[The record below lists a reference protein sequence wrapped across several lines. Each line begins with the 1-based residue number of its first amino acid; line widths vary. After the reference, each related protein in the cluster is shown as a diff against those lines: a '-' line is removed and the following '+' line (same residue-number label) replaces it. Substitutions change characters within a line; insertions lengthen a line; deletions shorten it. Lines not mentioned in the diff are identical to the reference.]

1 MIKIFSS
8 TYLNKKF
15 NNYTFPK
22 YNFFGILRAPIEW
35 SICMKLNFFVAI
47 LLFCFST
54 TSFAEGLWTHS
65 CDPKSAWFSE
75 KINSG
80 IQTASL
86 DTETLL
92 KVDELTVQCHYEVNL
107 GISTYETAKCKK
119 ALDLVG
125 YN

>member
-1 MIKIFSS
+1 MK
-8 TYLNKKF
+8 
-15 NNYTFPK
+15 P
-22 YNFFGILRAPIEW
+22 NFLGVIL
-35 SICMKLNFFVAI
+35 F
-47 LLFCFST
+47 FCFST

-65 CDPKSAWFSE
+65 CDPKSVWFSE

-80 IQTASL
+80 IQSASL

-92 KVDELTVQCHYEVNL
+92 KVDKLTVQCHYEVNL

>member
-1 MIKIFSS
+1 
-8 TYLNKKF
+8 
-15 NNYTFPK
+15 
-22 YNFFGILRAPIEW
+22 
-35 SICMKLNFFVAI
+35 MKLKILFAAVA
-47 LLFCFST
+47 FCLSSA
-54 TSFAEGLWTHS
+54 SFAEGLWTHS
-65 CDPKSAWFSE
+65 CDPKSVWFSE
-75 KINSG
+75 KISSG

-107 GISTYETAKCKK
+107 GLSTYETAKCKK

>member
-1 MIKIFSS
+1 
-8 TYLNKKF
+8 
-15 NNYTFPK
+15 
-22 YNFFGILRAPIEW
+22 
-35 SICMKLNFFVAI
+35 V
-47 LLFCFST
+47 
-54 TSFAEGLWTHS
+54 
-65 CDPKSAWFSE
+65 WFSE
-75 KINSG
+75 TISSG

-107 GISTYETAKCKK
+107 GLSTYETAKCKK

>member
-1 MIKIFSS
+1 
-8 TYLNKKF
+8 
-15 NNYTFPK
+15 
-22 YNFFGILRAPIEW
+22 
-35 SICMKLNFFVAI
+35 MKLKLISTV

-65 CDPKSAWFSE
+65 CDPKSVWFSE
-75 KINSG
+75 TISSG
-80 IQTASL
+80 IQTAYL

-107 GISTYETAKCKK
+107 GLSTYETAKCKK
-119 ALDLVG
+119 ALYLVG

>member
-1 MIKIFSS
+1 
-8 TYLNKKF
+8 
-15 NNYTFPK
+15 
-22 YNFFGILRAPIEW
+22 
-35 SICMKLNFFVAI
+35 MKLNLLSAI

-54 TSFAEGLWTHS
+54 SSFAEGLWNHS
-65 CDPKSAWFSE
+65 CDPKSVLFSD
-75 KINSG
+75 KIKNA

-92 KVDELTVQCHYEVNL
+92 KVDELTIQCHNEVNL

>member
-1 MIKIFSS
+1 
-8 TYLNKKF
+8 
-15 NNYTFPK
+15 
-22 YNFFGILRAPIEW
+22 
-35 SICMKLNFFVAI
+35 MKLKLISSV

-54 TSFAEGLWTHS
+54 SSYAEGFMNHLS
-65 CDPKSAWFSE
+65 NA
-75 KINSG
+75 

-92 KVDELTVQCHYEVNL
+92 KVDELTIQCHYEVNL
-107 GISTYETAKCKK
+107 GLSTYETAKCKK

>member
-1 MIKIFSS
+1 
-8 TYLNKKF
+8 
-15 NNYTFPK
+15 
-22 YNFFGILRAPIEW
+22 
-35 SICMKLNFFVAI
+35 MKLNLLGAI

-75 KINSG
+75 KISSG
-80 IQTASL
+80 IRTASL
-86 DTETLL
+86 DRETLL
-92 KVDELTVQCHYEVNL
+92 KVDELTMMCHHEVNL
-107 GISTYETAKCKK
+107 GLSTYETEKCKK

>member
-1 MIKIFSS
+1 M
-8 TYLNKKF
+8 KF
-15 NNYTFPK
+15 N
-22 YNFFGILRAPIEW
+22 L
-35 SICMKLNFFVAI
+35 FVTI
-47 LLFCFST
+47 MLFCFSIT
-54 TSFAEGLWTHS
+54 AFAEGLWTHS

-75 KINSG
+75 KISSG

>member
-1 MIKIFSS
+1 M
-8 TYLNKKF
+8 KF
-15 NNYTFPK
+15 N
-22 YNFFGILRAPIEW
+22 L
-35 SICMKLNFFVAI
+35 FVTI
-47 LLFCFST
+47 MLFCFST

-75 KINSG
+75 KISSG

-86 DTETLL
+86 DSETLL

>member
-1 MIKIFSS
+1 
-8 TYLNKKF
+8 
-15 NNYTFPK
+15 
-22 YNFFGILRAPIEW
+22 
-35 SICMKLNFFVAI
+35 MKLKLIITA

-54 TSFAEGLWTHS
+54 SSFAEGFMNHS
-65 CDPKSAWFSE
+65 CDPKSAWFSSQ
-75 KINSG
+75 ISNA

-107 GISTYETAKCKK
+107 GLSTYEIAKCKK
-119 ALDLVG
+119 ARDLVG

>member
-1 MIKIFSS
+1 
-8 TYLNKKF
+8 
-15 NNYTFPK
+15 
-22 YNFFGILRAPIEW
+22 
-35 SICMKLNFFVAI
+35 MKLNLFGAI

-54 TSFAEGLWTHS
+54 TSFAEGLLNHS
-65 CDPKSAWFSE
+65 CDPKSVWFSE
-75 KINSG
+75 KISSG

-107 GISTYETAKCKK
+107 GLSTYETANCKK